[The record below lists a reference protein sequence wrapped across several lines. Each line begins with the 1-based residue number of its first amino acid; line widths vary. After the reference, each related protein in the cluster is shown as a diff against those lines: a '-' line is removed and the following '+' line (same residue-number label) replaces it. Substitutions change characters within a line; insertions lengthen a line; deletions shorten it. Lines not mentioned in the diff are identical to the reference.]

1 MNHFSYDYP
10 LEEMERIS
18 KPKLAREVLNLE
30 ELLKSLAKIPQITE
44 QEAEEWRR
52 KEKEKERIASWK
64 KRLKQSGVPQGFYD
78 ACVNGK
84 IDKSRTLPMLKNL
97 SRGCLFV
104 CTPEKG
110 KTFSSCFLIAQ
121 DLWNGRS
128 AFYMKAPELERE
140 MASYKKNARLIN
152 RAHSA
157 PLLVLDDFD
166 GIRTSV
172 NSSSDFIALLK
183 KRNDSNFL
191 TILNSKKRTFFIE
204 QIEKAVS

>member
-1 MNHFSYDYP
+1 MNHHSHDYP
-10 LEEMERIS
+10 FEEMERIS
-18 KPKLAREVLNLE
+18 EPKLVKDVLNLE
-30 ELLKSLAKIPQITE
+30 ELLKRLDEIPLTSE
-44 QEAEEWRR
+44 QETEEWRR

-84 IDKSRTLPMLKNL
+84 IAKIRILPSLKNL
-97 SRGCLFV
+97 SSGSLFV

-110 KTFSSCFLIAQ
+110 KTFSACALISQ
-121 DLWNGRS
+121 ELWNGRS

-140 MASYKKNARLIN
+140 MASYKKDVCLIN
-152 RAHSA
+152 RAQST
-157 PLLVLDDFD
+157 PLLVLDDFE
-166 GIRTSV
+166 GVRMSV

-191 TILNSKKRTFFIE
+191 TNKRYE
-204 QIEKAVS
+204 DKS

>member
-1 MNHFSYDYP
+1 MNHHSHDYP

-18 KPKLAREVLNLE
+18 EPKLAKDCLNLE
-30 ELLKSLAKIPQITE
+30 ELLKSLEKIPQTTE

-84 IDKSRTLPMLKNL
+84 IDNSLILPSLKNL
-97 SRGCLFV
+97 SSGCLFV

-110 KTFSSCFLIAQ
+110 KTFSACALISHE
-121 DLWNGRS
+121 LWNGRA

-140 MASYKKNARLIN
+140 MASYKKDVCLIN
-152 RAHSA
+152 RAQST
-157 PLLVLDDFD
+157 PLLVLDDFE
-166 GIRTSV
+166 GVRISV

-183 KRNDSNFL
+183 KRNDSNFS
-191 TILNSKKRTFFIE
+191 TILNSKKRTYFIE
-204 QIEKAVS
+204 QIEEAVS